1 MIHSKKMTAA
11 IAVLAAFLS
20 SAVSCS
26 HDTVGKADQG
36 TEVQETTAQAVTGS
50 GKASPNKDMEI
61 TWLADYDLNP
71 VNGNSRSTALA
82 LFEDVYGGKINYIN
96 AQHKDRFNVLDS
108 KIAAGEGIDMFPYE
122 EDVFPQE
129 VDKRFDSL
137 DPYYEDMGMNEGIWD
152 EMSDVIKSFE
162 YKGQHYVIPYALSE
176 PFVLTYSRKLMQ
188 SEGIDDPYTL
198 YKAGNWNWDTF
209 MQMMDKFRANQP
221 DAPRYG
227 INGWFGQ
234 AALQST
240 GAPVVK
246 YDGTK
251 FTNNINDPKIEKAE
265 NLMHDIA
272 AKGLYNSKWKEE
284 FPADFS
290 TLFYAMTD
298 WALGDSNKANPDA
311 DLMVVPFPKAPD
323 ADKYYGS
330 CKFNARMLI
339 KGSPKGEAVAT
350 YIKCE
355 RLVAADEKLKAAAKD
370 AALKKNITAEQYD
383 AIQEFLSPAN
393 IAPAFDFG
401 YGMGDKMH
409 GAGNYNY
416 ETRGVIDNLTSVLL
430 EGGAPVDSWEALRS
444 AMSGIIDSEIAKYQ

>member
-20 SAVSCS
+20 SAVSCC

-176 PFVLTYSRKLMQ
+176 PFCTD
-188 SEGIDDPYTL
+188 I
-198 YKAGNWNWDTF
+198 
-209 MQMMDKFRANQP
+209 QP
-221 DAPRYG
+221 
-227 INGWFGQ
+227 Q
-234 AALQST
+234 A
-240 GAPVVK
+240 
-246 YDGTK
+246 
-251 FTNNINDPKIEKAE
+251 
-265 NLMHDIA
+265 H
-272 AKGLYNSKWKEE
+272 
-284 FPADFS
+284 
-290 TLFYAMTD
+290 
-298 WALGDSNKANPDA
+298 
-311 DLMVVPFPKAPD
+311 
-323 ADKYYGS
+323 
-330 CKFNARMLI
+330 
-339 KGSPKGEAVAT
+339 AVG
-350 YIKCE
+350 
-355 RLVAADEKLKAAAKD
+355 R
-370 AALKKNITAEQYD
+370 
-383 AIQEFLSPAN
+383 
-393 IAPAFDFG
+393 
-401 YGMGDKMH
+401 H
-409 GAGNYNY
+409 
-416 ETRGVIDNLTSVLL
+416 
-430 EGGAPVDSWEALRS
+430 
-444 AMSGIIDSEIAKYQ
+444 